1 MSKNE
6 ANMTDINKEQVMQQ
20 CKILKIDE
28 EGKAYFCS
36 NLEKPEYKPI
46 TEIGKDDLLN
56 FADYI
61 SKRDDFLKKNYNYM
75 DPYIN
80 QNGSKLIKNDAEYI
94 IYKNVYEALNTLI
107 KSLPSIND
115 EINKKI
121 LKDLNID
128 LKSTD

>member
-20 CKILKIDE
+20 CKILKINE

-36 NLEKPEYKPI
+36 NLKKQEYKPI

-56 FADYI
+56 FANYI
-61 SKRDDFLKKNYNYM
+61 SKQDDFLKENYIYI
-75 DPYIN
+75 DPYN
-80 QNGSKLIKNDAEYI
+80 DQNDSKLIKNDAEYI
-94 IYKNVYEALNTLI
+94 IYKNVYEALNALI

-115 EINKKI
+115 EIDKEI
-121 LKDLNID
+121 LKDFNID